1 MTIVFRPSRVGSQR
15 SRAYFIPPLMLG
27 LAFTSLAAQAQSS
40 ADDADDGERL
50 NTVVVQG
57 QAPTGDG
64 PLDGYSAVNS
74 NAATKTATPLINT
87 ARTVNVVGR
96 QQMEDQGATNVN
108 DALLYTPGVFTQLA
122 GAAKRSDTI
131 SLRGFHGGDVDNT
144 YLDGMRLQSDPA
156 TYSAMQID
164 SFFLERIDV
173 VKGPSSSL
181 YGRSM
186 PGGIVN
192 FTTKKPQQQQQGLFR
207 IFAGSHGN
215 RGAGVDVTG
224 ALPDSSLGEY
234 RLTAIADQT
243 DTQYDA
249 VESKRYA
256 IMPQVN
262 FHLGDDTEL
271 LLSAIFQKDPS
282 AGYHGSVPY
291 DVAHHVKASWSDADR
306 DNNDFERIERIF
318 SYNLTHRFNDQLK
331 FNSRARY
338 TDMDVTMSQIA
349 QTGIESEN
357 PLRLGMTYYG
367 SRENL
372 HAFSTD
378 NNLQWNF
385 DTGPIEHE
393 VLFGADFQRM
403 KNSLRFAGASVG
415 SIDPYHFSHNIGRT
429 SPITWAPHQTDR
441 IQQGGV
447 YLQDQMTWDKVH
459 LSLGGREDWLDR
471 KYHQDGVGTD
481 SRNDHKFSANASL
494 LYAFDNGISPY
505 YSYSQATDPS
515 PDTQIDGAVPPPT
528 DSEQHEVGVK
538 YQPNGTDDLYQIA
551 AYNLVQKNV
560 QQRTGVN
567 HIAYSSVGD
576 IRSRGIELSANTHIT
591 DKLRALASYSYNKQS
606 YRSDSDGFQKGQ
618 TPYLSPK
625 QMASLWLQY
634 DFPKGVRGGIGERY
648 VEGADFNA
656 SSSQVN
662 SATHHK
668 SASYALTDAFI
679 STDLG
684 QWTSA
689 LQGASLQ
696 LNVSNLF
703 NRKYLSCL
711 DSTYCYFGDQRN
723 IMATMNYHF

>member
-1 MTIVFRPSRVGSQR
+1 MC
-15 SRAYFIPPLMLG
+15 FIPPLMLG
-27 LAFTSLAAQAQSS
+27 LTLTSMMAQAQTSS
-40 ADDADDGERL
+40 DNDNRQTLG
-50 NTVVVQG
+50 TVIVRG
-57 QAPTGDG
+57 QAPAGDG

-122 GAAKRSDTI
+122 GASKRSDTI

-144 YLDGMRLQSDPA
+144 FLDGMRLQSDPGS
-156 TYSAMQID
+156 YSAMQID
-164 SFFLERIDV
+164 PFFLERIDV

-192 FTTKKPQQQQQGLFR
+192 FTTRKPQQKQQGLFR
-207 IFAGSHGN
+207 VFAGSHGH

-224 ALPDSSLGEY
+224 ALPDKQLGEY
-234 RLTAIADQT
+234 RLTAIGDQT
-243 DTQYDA
+243 NTQYDD

-262 FHLGDDTEL
+262 FHLGENTDL
-271 LLSAIFQKDPS
+271 LLSAILQHDPS

-291 DVAHHVKASWSDADR
+291 DVAHHVKSSWSDVDK
-306 DNNDFERIERIF
+306 DNNDFDRKQHIF
-318 SYNLTHRFNDQLK
+318 SYDLTHRFNDHLK

-338 TDMDVTMSQIA
+338 TDMDVTMSQVA
-349 QTGIESEN
+349 QYGKASEN
-357 PLRLGMTYYG
+357 PLRLGRTYYG

-378 NNLQWNF
+378 NNLQWDFN
-385 DTGPIEHE
+385 TGPIEHQ
-393 VLFGADFQRM
+393 VLFGGDFQRM
-403 KNSLRFAGASVG
+403 KNSLYFTSATAST
-415 SIDPYHFSHNIGRT
+415 IDPYHFSHENGLT
-429 SPITWAPHQTDR
+429 SGITKGANETHR

-447 YLQDQMTWDKVH
+447 YLQDQMKWNRVH

-471 KYHQDGVGTD
+471 KYHQVGTGTD
-481 SRNDHKFSANASL
+481 SRSDHKFSANASL

-505 YSYSQATDPS
+505 YSFSQATDPS
-515 PDTQIDGAVPPPT
+515 PDSVVDGAVPPPT
-528 DSEQHEVGVK
+528 DSEQHEIGVK
-538 YQPNGTDDLYQIA
+538 YQPNGTDDLYQVA
-551 AYNLVQKNV
+551 FYNLVQKNV
-560 QQRTGVN
+560 QQRTGVSP
-567 HIAYSSVGD
+567 IVYSGVGD

-591 DKLRALASYSYNKQS
+591 SKLRAIASYSYNKQS
-606 YRSDSDGFQKGQ
+606 YRSNSSSFQKGQ

-625 QMASLWLQY
+625 QMASLWMQY
-634 DFPKGVRGGIGERY
+634 DFPKGVRAGVGERY
-648 VEGADFNA
+648 VEGADFYD
-656 SSSQVN
+656 SSSQ
-662 SATHHK
+662 STAATRHK

-696 LNVSNLF
+696 LNVTNLF
-703 NRKYLSCL
+703 NRHYLSCL

-723 IMATMNYHF
+723 IVATMNYHF